1 MALTGYTLPAST
13 IWKLSQ
19 NIIGVADVSGVYT
32 AGSPGAPFSST
43 TLPATVIEQQ
53 LGSIVTAQSNDA
65 TYGGMASFI
74 FLAVPTS
81 TTVTPGLAY
90 TYKGDGTIVVVPT
103 AVSSAAV
110 SGLPVVWAINTV
122 SSNTTSV
129 QYTWF
134 LCQGKGVAI
143 KGATLNVQ
151 PSVPL
156 FVSNVTA
163 GKVRSTASIF
173 RCLIGVRSANTATA
187 TGSIL
192 PIWVNFPAIGPG
204 V

>member
-1 MALTGYTLPAST
+1 MALTGYTLPLAST
-13 IWKLSQ
+13 WKLSA

-32 AGSPGAPFSST
+32 AGAIGAPFSST
-43 TLPATVIEQQ
+43 TLPAMAIEQQ

-74 FLAVPTS
+74 FLAIPTS
-81 TTVTPGLAY
+81 TAVAPGLAY

-110 SGLPVVWAINTV
+110 SGLPVVWAISTV
-122 SSNTTSV
+122 ASNATSV
-129 QYTWF
+129 QYAWF
-134 LCQGKGVAI
+134 LCQGKGVAL
-143 KGATLNVQ
+143 KTATVNFQ
-151 PSVPL
+151 PSIPL
-156 FVSNVTA
+156 FVNGLTA
-163 GKVRSTASIF
+163 GRVRSTASIF
-173 RCLIGVRSANTATA
+173 RCYLGVRSANTATA

-192 PIWVNFPAIGPG
+192 PIWVNFPSVGPG